1 MSLPAFGVRKPV
13 VANLLMFALLFGGL
27 FFGSKIRREFFPQNE
42 STTVIITAPY
52 PGAAPDEVERALAS
66 KIEDA
71 LRDLRDIKEINSTV
85 NESLASIRVEFE
97 SGTDIDAAVAD
108 VQREVDA
115 LQDLPES
122 AERIVVD
129 KLEPNLPAIIL
140 SLYGDS
146 DERTMKQAIRQ
157 MRDDLRT
164 LPGMGQIS
172 IGGTRTD
179 EITVE
184 VYPGATLEHRL
195 SLPRIAGRV
204 REAMI
209 ETPAGAVRSATANIG
224 IRTLGI
230 DESADAVG
238 RVVVKAEGENVV
250 HLGDIADI
258 SYGFVDVD
266 VRARLNGKPAVSLTV
281 FQVGEQDAVK
291 MAELVKA
298 YAAGLEHKPPPLSG
312 LDQLAAKLQPPGKRI
327 DKQLAYDL
335 GLARADA
342 EELPG
347 EIAITTDLARFI
359 VGRLQ
364 LLTRNAV
371 QGATLVFLVLFVF
384 LNWRV
389 SFWVILGM
397 IIALSGTLVLMRL
410 TGITLNLLTMF
421 GLIIVVGILVDDAI
435 VVAEN
440 IVARHEGGES
450 PADSAIRGAN
460 EVAWPVV
467 GTVITTILAFFPL
480 MLVEGR
486 MGDMLSALPM
496 VVAAALFL
504 SLLESLFILP
514 AHMAHSLAG
523 GDSRKA
529 SHHEGRFERM
539 EARFDRARDVFF
551 NRFLLTRY
559 TRLLGA
565 AIRFRYITVAIGLAA
580 VTASV
585 GMVAGGRL
593 GIAFLVSSD
602 SETVNGELLLPVGT
616 PTSVTDRYVHEIEAA
631 ALDIPEIKSVWAIVG
646 GISSLQGNGDSSAP
660 HTAQVILELTPVEE
674 RTARGQRRSDEVIV
688 ALREALNGKL
698 VGIKNF
704 RLEEIQGGADGAPIS
719 IGLVGDDVDRL
730 EAATAEM
737 IEKLRGYDGVYDI
750 ADDADAGQMELRF
763 DLRDGASDLG
773 FTINNVAEQVRG
785 AVYGLEP
792 FTFAGDEEDV
802 DIRVIFPT
810 DFRRDLA
817 SIESMYLFTPSGDP
831 VPLPEVVSVE
841 MARSY
846 ATVRRLDGKRIV
858 TVSADNDKK
867 VINAD
872 EVTRKI
878 FNDRAAFEAA
888 HPGVRLIERGSS
900 KDMKDAFGSLP
911 MGFLVAI
918 GLIYVTLAWLF
929 QSYTQP
935 ILVLTAVPF
944 AVIGVI
950 WGHIFFGYYLTFLS
964 MIGFIALAG
973 IVVNDSLIFV
983 QFFNR
988 MRESG
993 MPTYTACI
1001 AAGRARLRAILLT
1014 TVTTVCGLLPMLLE
1028 QSFQA
1033 RFLIPMAITIA
1044 CGLISAT
1051 ALVLVLLPSLLMIL
1065 ADVKRLAHWLW
1076 TGDRPAPEP
1085 FTEPEDFAAACDS
1098 DSPAV

>member
-13 VANLLMFALLFGGL
+13 VANLLMFALLFGGIV
-27 FFGSKIRREFFPQNE
+27 FGSNIRREFFPQSN
-42 STTVIITAPY
+42 STTVVITAPY

-85 NESLASIRVEFE
+85 SESLASIRVEFE
-97 SGTDIDAAVAD
+97 SGTDIDAAIAD
-108 VQREVDA
+108 VQREIDA
-115 LQDLPES
+115 LQDLPEA
-122 AERIVVD
+122 AERIVLD
-129 KLEPNLPAIIL
+129 KLEPNLPAVIL
-140 SLYGDS
+140 SLYGDH
-146 DERTMKQAIRQ
+146 DERTMKHAIRQ
-157 MRDDLRT
+157 IRDDLRT

-172 IGGTRTD
+172 VGGTRTD
-179 EITVE
+179 EISVE
-184 VYPGATLEHRL
+184 VRPEATLKHRL
-195 SLPRIAGRV
+195 SLPRISDRV

-209 ETPAGAVRSATANIG
+209 ETPAGAVRSTTANIG

-238 RVVVKAEGENVV
+238 RIVVKAEGENVV
-250 HLGDIADI
+250 HLEDLADI

-266 VRARLNGKPAVSLTV
+266 IRARLNGKPAVSLTV

-298 YAAGLEHKPPPLSG
+298 YAAGLGHQPPPLSG
-312 LDQLAAKLQPPGKRI
+312 VDRLAAKLQRPGERI
-327 DKQLAYDL
+327 DKQVAYDL
-335 GLARADA
+335 GLARANI
-342 EELPG
+342 EEIPG

-397 IIALSGTLVLMRL
+397 VIALSGTLILMRL
-410 TGITLNLLTMF
+410 GGITLNLLTMF

-440 IVARHEGGES
+440 IVARHENGES
-450 PADSAIRGAN
+450 PDNAAIRGTN

-467 GTVITTILAFFPL
+467 GTVITTILAFLPL
-480 MLVEGR
+480 TLVEGR
-486 MGDMLSALPM
+486 MGDMLSALPL

-504 SLLESLFILP
+504 SLIESLFILP
-514 AHMAHSLAG
+514 VHMAHSLHGA
-523 GDSRKA
+523 DARKA
-529 SHHEGRFERM
+529 ARRQGRFERL
-539 EARFDRARDVFF
+539 EAHFDRARDAFF
-551 NRFLLTRY
+551 NRFLMARY
-559 TRLLGA
+559 TRVLSL
-565 AIRFRYITVAIGLAA
+565 AIRHRYITVAVGLAA

-593 GIAFLVSSD
+593 GVAFLVSSD
-602 SETVNGELLLPVGT
+602 SETVNGELRLPVGT
-616 PTSVTDRYVHEIEAA
+616 PTSITDRYVREIEAV
-631 ALDIPEIKSVWAIVG
+631 ALSIPEVESIWAIVG
-646 GISSLQGNGDSSAP
+646 GISSLEGTGDSSAP
-660 HTAQVILELTPVEE
+660 HTAQIILELTPVEE
-674 RTARGQRRSDEVIV
+674 RTAKGQRRSDEVIV
-688 ALREALNGKL
+688 ALREALEGKL

-704 RLEEIQGGADGAPIS
+704 RLEEIQGGADGAPIN
-719 IGLVGDDVDRL
+719 IGLVGDDPERIK
-730 EAATAEM
+730 AATDDI
-737 IEKLRGYDGVYDI
+737 IETLRGYEGVYDI

-773 FTINNVAEQVRG
+773 FTITGVAEQVRG

-802 DIRVIFPT
+802 DIRVVFPT
-810 DFRRDLA
+810 EFRRDLA
-817 SIESMYLFTPSGDP
+817 AIEAMHLFTPAGEP
-831 VPLPEVVSVE
+831 VPLPEVVKVE

-846 ATVRRLDGKRIV
+846 ATVRRLDGQRIV

-872 EVTRKI
+872 EITRKI
-878 FNDRAAFEAA
+878 FSNREAFETA
-888 HPGVRLIERGSS
+888 HPGVRLVERGSS
-900 KDMKDAFGSLP
+900 KDMKEAFGSLP
-911 MGFLVAI
+911 AGFLVAV

-935 ILVLTAVPF
+935 IVVLTAVPF
-944 AVIGVI
+944 AVVGVI
-950 WGHIFFGYYLTFLS
+950 WGHLFFGYHLTFLS

-988 MRESG
+988 MRDAG

-1051 ALVLVLLPSLLMIL
+1051 VLVLLLLPSLLMIL
-1065 ADVKRLAHWLW
+1065 ADAKRFAHTLW
-1076 TGDRPAPEP
+1076 TGERTDPEP
-1085 FTEPEDFAAACDS
+1085 LTRPEDFVAAENTA
-1098 DSPAV
+1098 PN